1 MISAADKVNAFLSTI
16 GWNEI
21 TVSRAYYPKDKD
33 MVWVWTIY
41 VDGEDRGL
49 FLYTDKE
56 PDTTPEIT
64 AIGCAAV
71 TWYTRYFDGGEQDES
86 ILPAE

>member
-1 MISAADKVNAFLSTI
+1 MNRTADKVNAFLSLI

-21 TVSRAYYPKDKD
+21 TVSCMYYLKDK
-33 MVWVWTIY
+33 VWVWTIY

-49 FLYTDKE
+49 FLYADKE
-56 PDTTPEIT
+56 PDTMPEIT

-71 TWYTRYFDGGEQDES
+71 TWYLKYFDEGDE
-86 ILPAE
+86 E

>member
-1 MISAADKVNAFLSTI
+1 MNRTADKVNAFLSLK

-21 TVSRAYYPKDKD
+21 TVSCAYYPKDKD

-56 PDTTPEIT
+56 PDTMPEIT
-64 AIGCAAV
+64 AIGKAAV
-71 TWYTRYFDGGEQDES
+71 TWYKRYFDGGDE
-86 ILPAE
+86 E